1 VSVVPNPYRG
11 SAAWEQTYFDKIAF
25 MNLPAMCD
33 VEIYT
38 LAGDHV
44 ITLEHRS
51 TSGESGTEY
60 WDLLSRNDQEVATG
74 LYVFRVVTEDDFV
87 IGKFAIIR

>member
-1 VSVVPNPYRG
+1 N
-11 SAAWEQTYFDKIAF
+11 IH
-25 MNLPAMCD
+25 
-33 VEIYT
+33 IYT

-51 TSGESGTEY
+51 WSGNEGTTF
-60 WDLLSRNDQEVATG
+60 WDLLSRNDQEVTSG
-74 LYVFRVVTEDDFV
+74 LYIFRVETEEDFV